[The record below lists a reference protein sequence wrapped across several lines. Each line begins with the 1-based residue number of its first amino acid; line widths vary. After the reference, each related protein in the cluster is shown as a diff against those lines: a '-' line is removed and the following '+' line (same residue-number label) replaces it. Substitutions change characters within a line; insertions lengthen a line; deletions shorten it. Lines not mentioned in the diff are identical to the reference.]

1 MGCTRWEE
9 VEDTRCKLVG
19 GEEESIMS
27 TCLSGGVNRLDREC
41 MEKKS
46 ESGMLEKAR
55 SYLVILEVRE
65 YILEQILSAIH

>member
-1 MGCTRWEE
+1 M
-9 VEDTRCKLVG
+9 CKLVG
-19 GEEESIMS
+19 GEESIMS

-55 SYLVILEVRE
+55 SYLVILEVRD
-65 YILEQILSAIH
+65 YILEHFLSAIHLSGRMNGYF